1 MIHVEF
7 VSHRNLRNFLK
18 LQWSN
23 RVAMPMGALVRQRL
37 ARRIAGEIS
46 LSENPGRVMRKWREM
61 LHIPQILLAGSLGV
75 SPSVI
80 SDYESGRR
88 QSPGTKTIK
97 RFVEG
102 IITLDE
108 RNGGQ
113 VVNAFQRLMG
123 VEIPTNILL
132 DICEFG
138 RGVSVQEFLEAIRGQ
153 VLACEDLLHRELLGY
168 LAVDNTQA
176 LQVLSGEGFLKL
188 FEATGDRA
196 LVLANVSTGR
206 SPLVAIRADVKP
218 SLFVLH
224 GVEQTDY
231 LAIELA
237 KKERVP
243 LAISRMDSVDDMLR
257 RLHVLRRQTTPE
269 NGKEEAR

>member
-1 MIHVEF
+1 MP
-7 VSHRNLRNFLK
+7 
-18 LQWSN
+18 
-23 RVAMPMGALVRQRL
+23 VAALIRQRI

-46 LSENPGRVMRKWREM
+46 LSENPGRIMRKWREM
-61 LHIPQILLAGSLGV
+61 FHIPQIQLAESLGV

-97 RFVEG
+97 RFVET

-123 VEIPTNILL
+123 VEIPTNIIL
-132 DICEFG
+132 DICEFNQ
-138 RGVSVQEFLEAIRGQ
+138 GVSVKAFIESIRGQ
-153 VLACEDLLHRELLGY
+153 VVAREDLIERELLGY
-168 LAVDNTQA
+168 LAVDTRLA
-176 LQVLSGEGFLKL
+176 LQVLSSDGFMKL
-188 FEATGDRA
+188 FEAAGDRA
-196 LVLANVSTGR
+196 LILVNVSTGR
-206 SPLVAIRADVKP
+206 SPLVTVTGDVKP

-237 KKERVP
+237 EKEEIP
-243 LAISRMDSVDDMLR
+243 LAVSKMDTVEGMLR
-257 RLHVLRRQTTPE
+257 RLQTLRRKTNNQQNRSE
-269 NGKEEAR
+269 LK